1 MNIYC
6 YWWQIFN

>member
-6 YWWQIFN
+6 YQ

>member
-6 YWWQIFN
+6 Y